1 MDLHLLAIAVLPVIV
16 LSVYIYIKDRN
27 EKEPLGMLLKAFFF
41 GALCILP
48 AILMEQFLQ
57 MFDPGMPV
65 VSGIYT
71 GYVVAGCSEELCK
84 LLFLA
89 LAVWRSRHF
98 NEYFDGIVYATYV
111 SLGFACFE
119 NIGYVFGQEEYFAAM
134 TTGTVRA
141 LLSVPG
147 HFLFGVAMGYYFALA
162 KFHPDRRAGNLLL
175 AFIVPM
181 LLHGTFDA
189 LLMIP
194 QSMGDSAPMSGVL
207 FIVFLW
213 FDIKL
218 WKIGTRRLRK
228 LQALS
233 DQQAAERQ
241 DDDPYDGGYGYDGNG
256 GAYDYDDDSDP
267 DDYDYDDSG
276 DTYDEDD
283 YDSDYDDDSPFP
295 HRDRPFDN
303 IDWSH

>member
-1 MDLHLLAIAVLPVIV
+1 MDIHLLAIAVLPVIV

-162 KFHPDRRAGNLLL
+162 KFHPDRRVGNLLL

-181 LLHGTFDA
+181 LLHGTFDS

-194 QSMGDSAPMSGVL
+194 ESMEMGSETVAVVL
-207 FIVFLW
+207 FIVLIW
-213 FDIKL
+213 FDIKM
-218 WKIGTRRLRK
+218 WKWGTRRVNH
-228 LQALS
+228 LQDLTK
-233 DQQAAERQ
+233 QQNCDRAH
-241 DDDPYDGGYGYDGNG
+241 
-256 GAYDYDDDSDP
+256 
-267 DDYDYDDSG
+267 
-276 DTYDEDD
+276 
-283 YDSDYDDDSPFP
+283 PFKGFKW
-295 HRDRPFDN
+295 DF
-303 IDWSH
+303 